1 MHAGSAPSMCPPLFG
16 VGGVRERGGM
26 TMQCHYCYSRLIA
39 SMSRSTDSVF
49 VAQLV
54 QNRTAICPES
64 IVAHIEKRN
73 SSFSAAIWAGVRI
86 TNCWLVGLST
96 NMAMPL
102 AANASL
108 MRMAC
113 RTAWRA
119 MVIYRLLLN
128 SSRNWMPSSLPLA
141 SMPPCCLMYSGNAC
155 CNKWDW

>member
-16 VGGVRERGGM
+16 VGGVREWGGIS
-26 TMQCHYCYSRLIA
+26 MQCHYCYSRLIA
-39 SMSRSTDSVF
+39 SMSRSTDSVC

-73 SSFSAAIWAGVRI
+73 SSFIAAIWAGVRI

-108 MRMAC
+108 MRMAAAPFVSGLTIHLPE
-113 RTAWRA
+113 RGRSRGKIKI
-119 MVIYRLLLN
+119 VQYNKFSRLPQRFR
-128 SSRNWMPSSLPLA
+128 STF
-141 SMPPCCLMYSGNAC
+141 
-155 CNKWDW
+155 